1 MRSLVICTA
10 RGFGPATECG
20 TNATKNPGEPAMGG
34 VLLTLS
40 GTNDLGQLIT
50 LTTTDSSGN
59 YETIREQL

>member
-1 MRSLVICTA
+1 
-10 RGFGPATECG
+10 
-20 TNATKNPGEPAMGG
+20 MGG